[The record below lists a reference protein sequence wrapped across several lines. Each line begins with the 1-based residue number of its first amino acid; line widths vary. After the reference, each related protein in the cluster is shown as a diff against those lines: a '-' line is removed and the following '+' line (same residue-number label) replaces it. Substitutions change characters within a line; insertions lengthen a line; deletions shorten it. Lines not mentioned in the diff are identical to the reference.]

1 MKIYFFEN
9 SAEDNAI
16 VSSLILGHEL
26 FFSDKKLN
34 VENADSAA
42 DADIISVFV
51 NSVVNKEILDR
62 LPNLKH
68 ISTRS
73 TGYDHVDVDNAKQ
86 RGISVSY
93 VPSYGSETVAEF
105 TFALILALNRKI
117 FPAYHQLRES
127 TDYNISNLGGFERSE
142 EHTSELQS
150 HVNLVCRL

>member
-51 NSVVNKEILDR
+51 NSVVNKEIQTINFNVGKAIESLGER
-62 LPNLKH
+62 RTAEANRNQQFAMTSINNLAFTL
-68 ISTRS
+68 STLF
-73 TGYDHVDVDNAKQ
+73 NK
-86 RGISVSY
+86 
-93 VPSYGSETVAEF
+93 
-105 TFALILALNRKI
+105 
-117 FPAYHQLRES
+117 
-127 TDYNISNLGGFERSE
+127 
-142 EHTSELQS
+142 
-150 HVNLVCRL
+150 